1 MTKPSHLKI
10 EVVVDV
16 LSQFLKQ
23 TLSRKTKTSVHQL
36 GVKTQQL
43 INKSKSQG
51 IISGMKSMDQRA
63 SQSNIDEKHQ
73 DQDFINWRNNLKFI
87 SKKNMIANH
96 KRHLTEPKVA
106 SISIPK

>member
-1 MTKPSHLKI
+1 
-10 EVVVDV
+10 
-16 LSQFLKQ
+16 
-23 TLSRKTKTSVHQL
+23 
-36 GVKTQQL
+36 
-43 INKSKSQG
+43 
-51 IISGMKSMDQRA
+51 MDQRA